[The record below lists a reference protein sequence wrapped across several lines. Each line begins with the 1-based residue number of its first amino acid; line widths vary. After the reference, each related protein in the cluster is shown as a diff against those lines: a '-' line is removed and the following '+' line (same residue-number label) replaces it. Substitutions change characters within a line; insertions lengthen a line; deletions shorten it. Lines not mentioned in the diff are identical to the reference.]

1 MNNCT
6 SFQRKYSFVIIIPGF
21 TSYTEEMATSLY
33 FFWIKKINLSSC
45 DFKHTFT
52 VYSNTTNL
60 KVRGL
65 DNVLD

>member
-33 FFWIKKINLSSC
+33 YFDKKDKLVIL
-45 DFKHTFT
+45 
-52 VYSNTTNL
+52 
-60 KVRGL
+60 
-65 DNVLD
+65 